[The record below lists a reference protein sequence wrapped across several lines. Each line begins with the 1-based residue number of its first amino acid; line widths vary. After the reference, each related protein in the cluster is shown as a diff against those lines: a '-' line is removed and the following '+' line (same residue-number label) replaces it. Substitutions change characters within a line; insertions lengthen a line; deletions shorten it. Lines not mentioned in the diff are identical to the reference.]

1 MKLYNRGLLFVVC
14 SGICL
19 AQVTIPDG
27 TKLRVRL
34 EQPLSSATAE
44 HGQSVELTVAEAV
57 KVNDVVVIRDGARV
71 TGTVTEA
78 VPKRRMG
85 RAGKLDFSIDRVS
98 ALDNQWIPLRYTLQK
113 KAGESHAV
121 RTGIITAGVA
131 IAFWPAAPVIL
142 LMKGKDININRGVT
156 FDVFTDTPHA
166 VASLGPSAKPPAP
179 DAAPP
184 STASVPPAVPSTAF
198 VPPAA
203 AASASGSATITITAS
218 AAGADI
224 ELNGAFVGNTPTT
237 LQVPAGTHQIT
248 VKSAYQSWRRTVQ
261 VSAGSTVSLN
271 AVLTSNTP
279 VAARQ

>member
-34 EQPLSSATAE
+34 EQPLSSANAE

-98 ALDNQWIPLRYTLQK
+98 AMDNQWIPLRYTLQK

-166 VASLGPSAKPPAP
+166 VASLGPSAKPPVP
-179 DAAPP
+179 DAAP
-184 STASVPPAVPSTAF
+184 TSTAF
-198 VPPAA
+198 VPPSTAFVA
-203 AASASGSATITITAS
+203 PAPAPASGSATITITAS

-224 ELNGAFVGNTPTT
+224 ELNGSFVGNTPTT

>member
-1 MKLYNRGLLFVVC
+1 MKLYSRGLLLVIC

-19 AQVTIPDG
+19 AQITIPDG

-34 EQPLSSATAE
+34 EQPLSSGTAE
-44 HGQSVELTVAEAV
+44 HGQPVELTVAEAV

-98 ALDNQWIPLRYTLQK
+98 AIDNQWIPIRYTLQK

-131 IAFWPAAPVIL
+131 IAFWPAAPVFL

-166 VASLGPSAKPPAP
+166 VALAPSAKP
-179 DAAPP
+179 AAPEV
-184 STASVPPAVPSTAF
+184 AAAVPSAPSAPATA
-198 VPPAA
+198 A
-203 AASASGSATITITAS
+203 GSATITITAS

-237 LQVPAGTHQIT
+237 LQVPAGTHRIT
-248 VKSAYQSWRRTVQ
+248 VRTAYQSWQRTVQ

-271 AVLTSNTP
+271 AALTPNTP
-279 VAARQ
+279 VASARE